1 MLCSAL
7 LGQAPFL
14 PVLFA
19 HAAIDK
25 THKAVLNLI
34 LTE

>member
-1 MLCSAL
+1 MLCGAL

-25 THKAVLNLI
+25 MHKAILNLI